1 MDSLFKFCSG
11 YCVVKV
17 YLIYMYEW
25 DTSIINLTV
34 DRIYEVIPN
43 FFIAVSLILSVYVN
57 WYAVHENLNQEKV
70 IKWPI
75 YHFVVFN

>member
-17 YLIYMYEW
+17 YLIHMWVW
-25 DTSIINLTV
+25 DSGIINLTV

-43 FFIAVSLILSVYVN
+43 FFIAVSLIFIGVCKLKCSAWKSKSRKSDKVTHISLCSV
-57 WYAVHENLNQEKV
+57 
-70 IKWPI
+70 
-75 YHFVVFN
+75 